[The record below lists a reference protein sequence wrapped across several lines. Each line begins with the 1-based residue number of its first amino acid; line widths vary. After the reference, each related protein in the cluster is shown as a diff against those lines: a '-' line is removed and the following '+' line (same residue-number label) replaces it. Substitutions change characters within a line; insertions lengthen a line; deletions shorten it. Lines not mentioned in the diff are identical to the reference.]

1 MHEMLC
7 VLLSQLYDK
16 VIREVV
22 TLTNIGKVE
31 FKFFTIDVPD
41 SGDLAAGG
49 ITVSPASV
57 RLP

>member
-1 MHEMLC
+1 M
-7 VLLSQLYDK
+7 
-16 VIREVV
+16 
-22 TLTNIGKVE
+22 TLTNLGKVK

-57 RLP
+57 RLSIIIAHHNML

>member
-1 MHEMLC
+1 M
-7 VLLSQLYDK
+7 
-16 VIREVV
+16 
-22 TLTNIGKVE
+22 TLTNLGKV
-31 FKFFTIDVPD
+31 KLNFFTIDVPD